1 MAAALRASPYVV
13 PVWSTRAVGGIGIVF
28 AVAGIF
34 AFNFGYISLYWAFAP
49 LLGLGAVL
57 YIEVG
62 EDFFVPLLLLAS
74 TSTLVYVVGLFALP
88 IVAVSLV
95 VVVPIFVIL
104 QRLEL
109 VKPPRTIRH
118 DAHPGWRVLE
128 LLAILLIALFA
139 RYTLYRSWGGQIP
152 LQIGELGSLARFV
165 VSEIGGWVVFAVGY
179 GLQHRL
185 RYGVL
190 YTPGLDFAASLS
202 SLLVTGLFL
211 VSPHVVIMTLGLNTV
226 GIAGLYLACLPVGA
240 VHVFMRTLTLRR
252 AEIERQN
259 VQLQEMTQDLL
270 RNERMV
276 AVGQMSSTISHQILQ
291 KVGLLGLQCDVLGD
305 SLGDESIPVAQRL
318 SEGQE
323 QSAKLDVSIDD
334 LNVTLS
340 DLLIFS
346 RDVAVQ
352 LEPYSLGVLLG
363 EILQEL
369 QSAAAAQE
377 VELVYLSEIGE
388 IAERDDET
396 FPLDRIK
403 LKQALLNVLTNAIE
417 ASPAGGQVEIC
428 LQRHAAHVQVTM
440 RDQGCGIVEADLERV
455 FSPFF
460 STKETGSGLGLPF
473 AQKIVELHGGTLR
486 AVNNPDQ
493 GATFILTVPL
503 AREE

>member
-1 MAAALRASPYVV
+1 MASALRASPSVV
-13 PVWSTRAVGGIGIVF
+13 PVWSTRAVGGIGILF
-28 AVAGIF
+28 ALAGIF
-34 AFNFGYISLYWAFAP
+34 AFNFGYISLYWAFVP

-62 EDFFVPLLLLAS
+62 EDFFVSLLLLAS

-88 IVAVSLV
+88 VVAVSLV
-95 VVVPIFVIL
+95 IVAPVFVIL
-104 QRLEL
+104 QRLGL
-109 VKPPRTIRH
+109 VGPPRTIRH

-152 LQIGELGSLARFV
+152 LQIGEFGSLARFV
-165 VSEIGGWVVFAVGY
+165 VSEIGGWVVFALGY

-211 VSPHVVIMTLGLNTV
+211 VSPHVMIMTLGLNAV

-252 AEIERQN
+252 VEIERQN
-259 VQLQEMTQDLL
+259 MQLQEMTKDLL

-305 SLGDESIPVAQRL
+305 SLGDDSIPVAQRL

-323 QSAKLDVSIDD
+323 QSAKLDVSIND
-334 LNVTLS
+334 LNATLS

-352 LEPYSLGVLLG
+352 LEPYSLDVLLG

-369 QSAAAAQE
+369 QSSAAAQE
-377 VELVYLSEIGE
+377 VELIYHCAGGG
-388 IAERDDET
+388 ET

-417 ASPAGGQVEIC
+417 ASPVGGQVDIC
-428 LQRHAAHVQVTM
+428 LQRHDATVQVAM
-440 RDQGCGIVEADLERV
+440 RDQGCGIVEADFERV

-460 STKETGSGLGLPF
+460 STKATGSGLGLPF

-486 AVNNPDQ
+486 AANNPDR

-503 AREE
+503 ARDE

>member
-1 MAAALRASPYVV
+1 MASALRASSYAV
-13 PVWSTRAVGGIGIVF
+13 PLWGTRAIGGTGILF
-28 AVAGIF
+28 ALAGIF
-34 AFNFGYISLYWAFAP
+34 AFNFGYISLYWAFVP

-62 EDFFVPLLLLAS
+62 EDFFVSLMLLAS

-88 IVAVSLV
+88 VVAVSLV
-95 VVVPIFVIL
+95 IVAPIFVIL
-104 QRLEL
+104 QRLGL
-109 VKPPRTIRH
+109 VRPPRTIRH

-152 LQIGELGSLARFV
+152 LQIGEFGSLARFV
-165 VSEIGGWVVFAVGY
+165 VSEIGGWVVFALGY

-226 GIAGLYLACLPVGA
+226 GITGLYLACLPVGA

-276 AVGQMSSTISHQILQ
+276 AIGQMSSTISHQILQ

-305 SLGDESIPVAQRL
+305 SLRDKSIPVAERL

-323 QSAKLDVSIDD
+323 QSARLDVSIDD
-334 LNVTLS
+334 LNATLS

-352 LEPYSLGVLLG
+352 VEPYSLDMLLG

-377 VELVYLSEIGE
+377 VELVYLCEGG
-388 IAERDDET
+388 DET

-417 ASPAGGQVEIC
+417 ASPVGEQVEIC
-428 LQRHAAHVQVTM
+428 LQRYDATVQVTI
-440 RDQGCGIVEADLERV
+440 RDQGCGIVEADFDRV

-473 AQKIVELHGGTLR
+473 ARKIVELHGGTLR
-486 AVNNPDQ
+486 AVNNLDR

-503 AREE
+503 ARDE

>member
-1 MAAALRASPYVV
+1 MACAVLTPALSV
-13 PVWSTRAVGGIGIVF
+13 PVWRTRAVGVIGIVF
-28 AVAGIF
+28 ALVGIF
-34 AFNFGYISLYWAFAP
+34 AFNLGYVGLYWAFLP
-49 LLGLGAVL
+49 LVGLGVVL

-62 EDFFVPLLLLAS
+62 EDFFLSLLLLAS

-88 IVAVSLV
+88 VVAGSLV
-95 VVVPIFVIL
+95 LVVPVFAIL
-104 QRLEL
+104 QRMGL
-109 VKPPRTIRH
+109 VIPPRTVRS

-152 LQIGELGSLARFV
+152 LHISEFGSLARFV
-165 VSEIGGWVVFAVGY
+165 FSEMVGWVVFALGY

-190 YTPGLDFAASLS
+190 YTPGLDFAASLP

-211 VSPHVVIMTLGLNTV
+211 VTPQVAIMTLGLNTV

-240 VHVFMRTLTLRR
+240 AHIFMRTLTVRR

-276 AVGQMSSTISHQILQ
+276 AIGQMSSTISHQILQ
-291 KVGLLGLQCDVLGD
+291 KVGLLGLQCDVLRD
-305 SLGDESIPVAQRL
+305 SLSDESVPVAERL
-318 SEGQE
+318 GEGQE
-323 QSAKLDVSIDD
+323 QAARLDVSIDD
-334 LNVTLS
+334 LNATLS

-352 LEPYSLGVLLG
+352 LEPYSLDVLLG

-369 QSAAAAQE
+369 QSAAASQG
-377 VELVYLSEIGE
+377 VELVYRCEGG
-388 IAERDDET
+388 DET

-403 LKQALLNVLTNAIE
+403 LKQALLNVLTNALE
-417 ASPAGGQVEIC
+417 ASPAGGQVETC
-428 LQRHAAHVQVTM
+428 LQRVDKAVQVTIQ
-440 RDQGCGIVEADLERV
+440 DQGGGILEADIERV

-473 AQKIVELHGGTLR
+473 AQKIIELHGGTLR
-486 AVNNPDQ
+486 AVNDPEC
-493 GATFILTVPL
+493 GATFIVVVPL
-503 AREE
+503 GRDE

>member
-1 MAAALRASPYVV
+1 MAGVSRVSPFVG
-13 PVWSTRAVGGIGIVF
+13 PVWSTRAIGGMGILFAMVGIL
-28 AVAGIF
+28 
-34 AFNFGYISLYWAFAP
+34 AFNFGYISLYWAFVP

-62 EDFFVPLLLLAS
+62 EDFFVSLLLLAS

-88 IVAVSLV
+88 IVAASV
-95 VVVPIFVIL
+95 VVTVPIFVML
-104 QRLEL
+104 QRVGL
-109 VKPPRTIRH
+109 VKSPQTIRD

-128 LLAILLIALFA
+128 LLAILLMALFA
-139 RYTLYRSWGGQIP
+139 RYTVYRSWGGQIP

-165 VSEIGGWVVFAVGY
+165 VSEIGGWVVFALGY

-190 YTPGLDFAASLS
+190 FTPGLDFAASLP

-226 GIAGLYLACLPVGA
+226 GITGLYLACLPVGA

-252 AEIERQN
+252 AEIERQSL
-259 VQLQEMTQDLL
+259 QLQGMTQELL

-305 SLGDESIPVAQRL
+305 SLGDESIPLADRL

-323 QSAKLDVSIDD
+323 QSAKLDMSIND
-334 LNVTLS
+334 LNATLS

-352 LEPYSLGVLLG
+352 LEPYALGVLLG
-363 EILQEL
+363 EILGEL

-377 VELVYLSEIGE
+377 VELVYRRIGG
-388 IAERDDET
+388 DNT

-417 ASPAGGQVEIC
+417 ASPVGGQVDVC
-428 LQRHAAHVQVTM
+428 LQQHDAMVQVTIQ
-440 RDQGCGIVEADLERV
+440 DQGCGIVEADVERV

-493 GATFILTVPL
+493 GATFILTV
-503 AREE
+503 RC